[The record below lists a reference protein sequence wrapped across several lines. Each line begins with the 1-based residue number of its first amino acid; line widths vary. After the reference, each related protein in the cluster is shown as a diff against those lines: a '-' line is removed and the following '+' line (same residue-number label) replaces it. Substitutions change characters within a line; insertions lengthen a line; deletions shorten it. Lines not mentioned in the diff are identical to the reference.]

1 MNPDTYVKYQMGK
14 TLQLQIVAGAL
25 ACMDLVCSAG
35 FAQRYAFA
43 AGETASNPK
52 ANTKLYM

>member
-1 MNPDTYVKYQMGK
+1 MGK
-14 TLQLQIVAGAL
+14 TLQPQIVAGAL

-43 AGETASNPK
+43 AGEGASNPK